1 MKVTKF
7 VFLIYV
13 FIFLPDSTLFGQNK
27 VEEKTEFKKKIEAAN
42 LLNTQSRYEISK
54 NLLFFATYEVLEQ
67 LMSWLQSSNHR
78 LLVVYLYFQN

>member
-42 LLNTQSRYEISK
+42 LLNTQSHYEI
-54 NLLFFATYEVLEQ
+54 
-67 LMSWLQSSNHR
+67 
-78 LLVVYLYFQN
+78 